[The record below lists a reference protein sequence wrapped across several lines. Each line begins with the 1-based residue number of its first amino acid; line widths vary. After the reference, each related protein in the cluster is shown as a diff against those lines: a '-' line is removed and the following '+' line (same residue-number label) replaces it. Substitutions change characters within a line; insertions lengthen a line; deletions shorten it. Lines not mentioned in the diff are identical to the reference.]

1 MDDDTLQATHRSPG
15 TSMANPVRFE
25 DTKVRLRRT
34 SPARCVVGIDI
45 DLVLGNARGDGATGQ
60 PGANG
65 SEFDLDS
72 GEIDAMLAGSAVQ
85 PEAAPAAPHP
95 ARGRWKFDRN
105 KFFHGYA
112 AALGKLGGKQ
122 IQGLNALLAAAE
134 ADAKLTDIRCLAYML
149 ATVRHECANTWRPI
163 EEYGRGKGQR
173 YGKPVTVTD
182 PQGKKHTN
190 VYYGR
195 GYVQLTW
202 EHNYAKMGKL
212 LKNRLLYT
220 PSLALH
226 PAVAYKIMSLGMRL
240 GIFTGKKL
248 ADYIHGSKRD
258 YVNARRIIN
267 GLDRAQT
274 IAGYAVKLERI
285 LRRSAIPQPTARPSA
300 LEAPVETFA

>member
-1 MDDDTLQATHRSPG
+1 MDNDSIQATQQSPKAI
-15 TSMANPVRFE
+15 MANPVRFE
-25 DTKVRLRRT
+25 DTKVRLRKT
-34 SPARCVVGIDI
+34 SPERCVVGIDI
-45 DLVLGNARGDGATGQ
+45 DLVLSDARGDGAAGR
-60 PGANG
+60 PGTSAP
-65 SEFDLDS
+65 ELDLDTR
-72 GEIDAMLAGSAVQ
+72 EIDAMLAAGGAQ
-85 PEAAPAAPHP
+85 PEAAPHP

-105 KFFHGYA
+105 KFFHSYA
-112 AALGKLGGKQ
+112 AGLGKLGARQ
-122 IQGLNALLAAAE
+122 IHGLNALLASAE
-134 ADAKLTDIRCLAYML
+134 ADTKLTDIRSLAYML

-163 EEYGRGKGQR
+163 EEYGKGRGQR

-212 LKNRLLYT
+212 LKSRLLYS
-220 PSLALH
+220 PSLALQ

-248 ADYIHGSKRD
+248 GDYIHGNKRD

-274 IAGYAVKLERI
+274 IAGYAVKLERV
-285 LRRSAIPQPTARPSA
+285 LRRSAIPQSTARPAA
-300 LEAPVETFA
+300 LEEPAEAFG